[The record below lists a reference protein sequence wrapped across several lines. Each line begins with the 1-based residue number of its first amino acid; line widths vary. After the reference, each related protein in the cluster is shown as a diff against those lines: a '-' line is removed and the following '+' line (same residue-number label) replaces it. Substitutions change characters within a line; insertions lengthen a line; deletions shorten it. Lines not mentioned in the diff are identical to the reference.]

1 MLDEIRVEPIT
12 VGQYLSMVENE
23 DIKSDQ
29 AVQRDFCWGNNMMN
43 SLIYSGVSRKIFIP
57 TIILAEQKKENGVKQ
72 TYIVDGGHRTETL
85 RRFRFE
91 GYKITKDMRSYLVP
105 YKKKKLD
112 EHGQVVR
119 DEYGDIVWK
128 FDKFDLRNKTYDDL
142 PDDLKDKFNGCPL
155 SQAIYQDCTPEET
168 SELVQL
174 YNNHVA
180 MNVSQKSLTYIGK
193 FANEIKR
200 IKDSNRFLMNGS
212 ALTENEKKKG
222 IWERVISESVMAV
235 YHIDDWKKQPQ
246 KMCEYLND
254 NSSIKEYKNIEE
266 YFNRLTPYIDKLENR
281 KVSDLFASKDIA
293 VLMMLFDKFDK
304 LHISDEKF
312 SEFLSAL
319 VSGLDKKEVDGESW
333 EKLDLDKHTKDKSVL
348 LKKVNHLET
357 LMMEYLHSDIEKMQ
371 IEEKNDLSDEM
382 EDEEVIILDFVKEVV
397 NPNTTEEDI
406 NMYYEMLNRYKID
419 KHSPLLHWDNE
430 PSLIALIAYTYENE
444 MDLDDWIVDYF
455 NRNNEFFADQKEN
468 YTYMLEDYK
477 EYLEK

>member
-1 MLDEIRVEPIT
+1 MLDEVRVEPIT
-12 VGQYLSMVENE
+12 IGQYLSMVENE

-29 AVQRDFCWGNNMMN
+29 AVQRDFCWGKNMMN

-119 DEYGDIVWK
+119 DEYGDIVWE
-128 FDKFDLRNKTYDDL
+128 FDEFDLRNKTYDDL

-200 IKDSNRFLMNGS
+200 IKDSNRFLMDGS

-222 IWERVISESVMAV
+222 IWERA
-235 YHIDDWKKQPQ
+235 
-246 KMCEYLND
+246 
-254 NSSIKEYKNIEE
+254 
-266 YFNRLTPYIDKLENR
+266 R
-281 KVSDLFASKDIA
+281 
-293 VLMMLFDKFDK
+293 
-304 LHISDEKF
+304 
-312 SEFLSAL
+312 
-319 VSGLDKKEVDGESW
+319 
-333 EKLDLDKHTKDKSVL
+333 
-348 LKKVNHLET
+348 
-357 LMMEYLHSDIEKMQ
+357 
-371 IEEKNDLSDEM
+371 
-382 EDEEVIILDFVKEVV
+382 
-397 NPNTTEEDI
+397 
-406 NMYYEMLNRYKID
+406 
-419 KHSPLLHWDNE
+419 
-430 PSLIALIAYTYENE
+430 
-444 MDLDDWIVDYF
+444 
-455 NRNNEFFADQKEN
+455 
-468 YTYMLEDYK
+468 
-477 EYLEK
+477 